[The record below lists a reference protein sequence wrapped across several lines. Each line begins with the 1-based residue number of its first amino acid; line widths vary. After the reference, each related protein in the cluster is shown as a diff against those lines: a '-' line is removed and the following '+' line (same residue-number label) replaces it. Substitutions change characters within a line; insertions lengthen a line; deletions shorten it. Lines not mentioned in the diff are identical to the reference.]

1 MGGMDSIKVCRLTT
15 LALHP
20 PSAVVLAIIA
30 YTRFGRQIYKITS
43 AHLQISADKLRF
55 LFIFCAQGCL
65 LLGKERAFGAIPYD
79 ELQKNY
85 KMPTNNF
92 GFTFGATV

>member
-20 PSAVVLAIIA
+20 PSAVVLAIA

-55 LFIFCAQGCL
+55 LFLFCAEGYL
-65 LLGKERAFGAIPYD
+65 FLGKKECFRVLPYE
-79 ELQKNY
+79 ELQKSY
-85 KMPTNNF
+85 KIPTNNF